1 MVTLWGDSRLLAL
14 SDVMMALIARV
25 YRSDP
30 DERRGAERYPLE
42 VGATLRRPEGEPIDV
57 LIYDLSLTG
66 FRMETPEALDLEE
79 PVWIGIAGT
88 RVNTALVARR
98 GPTGYGCEF
107 VTPITLV
114 QLKAVLSPGRV
125 VHELEWREEE
135 LAWPED
141 DSQFDS
147 TAGKYWLALWLVI
160 IVGGAFALG
169 VLSQW
174 LF

>member
-1 MVTLWGDSRLLAL
+1 
-14 SDVMMALIARV
+14 MALIARV

-30 DERRGAERYPLE
+30 DERRSAVRYPLE
-42 VGATLRRPEGEPIDV
+42 VGATLRVSEGEPIDV

-66 FRMETPEALDLEE
+66 FRMETAAALDLEE

-107 VTPITLV
+107 VTPITLS
-114 QLKAVLSPGRV
+114 QLKSALNPGRIV
-125 VHELEWREEE
+125 EELDWREEE
-135 LAWPED
+135 LDWSDELDPD
-141 DSQFDS
+141 VDS
-147 TAGKYWLALWLVI
+147 TTGQYWLAIWLVI

-169 VLSQW
+169 ALSQR

>member
-1 MVTLWGDSRLLAL
+1 
-14 SDVMMALIARV
+14 MMALIARV

-30 DERRGAERYPLE
+30 DERRSAVRYPIE
-42 VGATLRRPEGEPIDV
+42 VGATLRRSEGEPIDV

-79 PVWIGIAGT
+79 PLWIGIAGT
-88 RVNTALVARR
+88 RVNAALVARR
-98 GPTGYGCEF
+98 GPNGYGCEF

-114 QLKAVLSPGRV
+114 QLKSALNPGRIV
-125 VHELEWREEE
+125 EELDWREEE
-135 LAWPED
+135 LDWSED
-141 DSQFDS
+141 DSEADS
-147 TAGKYWLALWLVI
+147 TAGKYWLTIWLFV

-169 VLSQW
+169 ALSQR